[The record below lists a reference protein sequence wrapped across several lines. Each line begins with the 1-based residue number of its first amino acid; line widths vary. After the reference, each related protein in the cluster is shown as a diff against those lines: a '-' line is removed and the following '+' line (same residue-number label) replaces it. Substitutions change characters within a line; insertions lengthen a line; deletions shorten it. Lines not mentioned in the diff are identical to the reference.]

1 MTPLGEPASFADRS
15 ATDDPVLRGTNQ
27 SGMRAQNERL
37 VLTLLRQHGALAKSD
52 IARITGLSAQTVSVI
67 MRALEQDGLLQRGAP
82 QRGRIG
88 QPSIPM
94 SLAPDGAFFFGLKI
108 GRRSADLILVD
119 FLGRA
124 VRLERQVYRYPTP
137 SAVVEFV
144 ATTLPRL
151 VADLPAGARAR
162 IGGLGVAMPFQ
173 LWNWVQSIGAPQAE
187 MDAWRNRDIQTELAA
202 LTGLPVYVQNDA
214 TAACGAELVFGTGER
229 PKDFLYFY
237 FGTFIGGGLVLNGQ
251 LFTGRSG
258 NAAGV
263 GPIPVPGPD
272 GKTRRLLD
280 VASMSVL
287 ADAMES
293 AGEPSDHLWA
303 QHLDWRVS
311 DAVLTP
317 WLDGAANGLAHAILT
332 AAALIELD
340 TVLIDGWIPANIRAE
355 LTGRTHNA
363 LHAMDLAGIDPP
375 TLREGTVGANARVL
389 GAAAIPLSQRYLI
402 DQNAFLAL
410 IRACGDENAF
420 RCRLWG
426 LKILKLVS
434 TGLCSV

>member
-1 MTPLGEPASFADRS
+1 MTSPGEAAPIADRPG
-15 ATDDPVLRGTNQ
+15 TDDPVLRGTNQ

-37 VLTLLRQHGALAKSD
+37 VLTLVRQHGALAKSD

-67 MRALEQDGLLQRGAP
+67 MRALEQDGLLMRGEP

-94 SLAPDGAFFFGLKI
+94 SLAPDGAYFFGLKI
-108 GRRSADLILVD
+108 GRRSADLTLVD
-119 FLGRA
+119 FLGRV
-124 VRLERQVYRYPTP
+124 VRLERKVYRYPTP
-137 SAVVEFV
+137 GAVVDFV

-151 VADLPAGARAR
+151 IADLPAAARTR

-173 LWNWVQSIGAPQAE
+173 LWNWVQSLGAPQAE
-187 MDAWRNRDIQTELAA
+187 MDAWRSRDIQAELAA
-202 LTGLPVYVQNDA
+202 LSGLPVFVQNDA
-214 TAACGAELVFGTGER
+214 TAACGAELVFGTGDR

-263 GPIPVPGPD
+263 GPIPVLGPD
-272 GKTRRLLD
+272 GKMRRLLD

-287 ADAMES
+287 ADAMEA

-303 QHLDWRVS
+303 QHLEWHVS
-311 DAVLTP
+311 PPVLNA
-317 WLDGAANGLAHAILT
+317 WMDGAASGLAHAILS
-332 AAALIELD
+332 AAALIELEA
-340 TVLIDGWIPANIRAE
+340 VLIDGWMPERIRAE
-355 LTGRTHNA
+355 LTARTDAA
-363 LHAMDLAGIDPP
+363 LHRLDLAGIDAPAV
-375 TLREGTVGANARVL
+375 LQGTVGANARVL

-402 DQNAFLAL
+402 DQNAAG
-410 IRACGDENAF
+410 RD
-420 RCRLWG
+420 
-426 LKILKLVS
+426 
-434 TGLCSV
+434 T